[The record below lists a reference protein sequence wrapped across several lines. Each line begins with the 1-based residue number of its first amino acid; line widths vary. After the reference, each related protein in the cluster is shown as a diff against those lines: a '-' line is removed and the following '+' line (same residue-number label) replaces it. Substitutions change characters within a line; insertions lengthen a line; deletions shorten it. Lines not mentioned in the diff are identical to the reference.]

1 MDREKSLSEYLNEI
15 KTGLEEAYPNSFF
28 FSGVNDT
35 PTVREWYSLDIPLG
49 FVLLTLSEE
58 KLPRRFS
65 LKDIGDLVK
74 KKFKSYTRKEA
85 KDALGTLR
93 EETIPYLKLDKLYKI
108 LKSVLLEVGVEDLS
122 ILEKLRELKKLED
135 IRQIENELIRFEE
148 TFYEFLSK
156 RSPLGEKCKEVAE
169 KKLSP
174 YRVYWHK
181 KVLQL
186 TEKALIK
193 KCLKE
198 AYGIPDFTIL

>member
-15 KTGLEEAYPNSFF
+15 KTTLEETYPGSFYY
-28 FSGVNDT
+28 SGSNDT
-35 PTVREWYSLDIPLG
+35 AVVREWYSLEIPLG

-58 KLPRRFS
+58 KLPKRFS
-65 LKDIGDLVK
+65 LKDVRNLVK
-74 KKFKSYTRKEA
+74 NRFKNYAKEEA
-85 KDALGTLR
+85 KKALKTLKKDPF
-93 EETIPYLKLDKLYKI
+93 PYLKLDKLYKI

-156 RSPLGEKCKEVAE
+156 KSPLGEKCKEVAE

-174 YRVYWHK
+174 YRIYWHK